1 MEHLWQIRGEGQNS
15 AMVFVEVWMLPALF
29 PRMVNC
35 PYIPLVFQ
43 GCPCAEPRLRM
54 GSAQLH
60 NWLALLP
67 YVLMLLLVAVPFPCG
82 IR

>member
-1 MEHLWQIRGEGQNS
+1 MQWVKNPAAEAR
-15 AMVFVEVWMLPALF
+15 VFVEVWMLPALF
-29 PRMVNC
+29 PRMVTH
-35 PYIPLVFQ
+35 IPLVFQ
-43 GCPCAEPRLRM
+43 GCPCAEPHLRM

-60 NWLALLP
+60 NRLALLP